1 MFNLKTKKRKNSK
14 LAWVWNWAKFNLVG
28 VLGVFVQLFLLKL
41 FVTIGISYVLSTL
54 IAVEIT
60 IIHNF
65 FWHENWTWQEDT
77 SKANKFVDRL
87 FRLAKFNSTTG
98 GISLLGNLVLM
109 KIFVGGFNL
118 PILIANLLAI
128 ICCSTLNFL
137 VSHKVVFRK
146 QAAV

>member
-1 MFNLKTKKRKNSK
+1 MHKLKFDKLENNK
-14 LAWVWNWAKFNLVG
+14 LAWVWNWSKFNLVG
-28 VLGVFVQLFLLKL
+28 ILGVVLQLFLLKI
-41 FVTIGISYVLSTL
+41 FITIGVSYVLSTL

-65 FWHENWTWQEDT
+65 FWHENWTWQEYT
-77 SKANKFVDRL
+77 SKANKFSDRL

-109 KIFVGGFNL
+109 KIFVGVFNL